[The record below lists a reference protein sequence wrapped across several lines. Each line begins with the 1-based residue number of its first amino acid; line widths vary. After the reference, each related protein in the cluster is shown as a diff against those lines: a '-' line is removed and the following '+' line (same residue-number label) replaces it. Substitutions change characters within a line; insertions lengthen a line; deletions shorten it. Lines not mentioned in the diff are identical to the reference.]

1 MVLIPEDFKPRAQ
14 NPKSLDLNVK
24 NKIENKSAKTK
35 NPAKRKKATDTT
47 KSAKNK
53 KKRKILWLSLSFA
66 FVTLAVV
73 PPIVTSVFTDKKQ
86 EGWV

>member
-1 MVLIPEDFKPRAQ
+1 MPEDFKPRTQ
-14 NPKSLDLNVK
+14 KPESLDLNVK
-24 NKIENKSAKTK
+24 AKIENKKKT
-35 NPAKRKKATDTT
+35 TDNT
-47 KSAKNK
+47 KSAKTK

-86 EGWV
+86 EGRV